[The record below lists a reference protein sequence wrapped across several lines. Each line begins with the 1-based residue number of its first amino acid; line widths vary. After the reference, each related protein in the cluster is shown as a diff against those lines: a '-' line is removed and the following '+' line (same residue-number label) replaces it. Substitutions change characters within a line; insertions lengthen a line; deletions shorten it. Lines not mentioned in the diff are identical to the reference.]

1 MKNEQT
7 KPTVFQRLQQVL
19 GGGTQSTI
27 NRVVGGPR
35 YNIQT
40 HDPHQVIATASSEAE
55 RNQLLSQHRQQALLA
70 KQWKKT
76 QYDLTNKQLIGLNE
90 LRFMYVDCDL
100 MDNMPE
106 IGAALDIT
114 AEEVCSVGEDGQM
127 IKVTSNSERVK
138 GVLEDL
144 FTNRLV
150 VNTTLPMVARSTCKY
165 GNTYMQLNLSA
176 TQGVLGWT
184 QLPVKEIERYD
195 NGMKCPYDAQPLSS
209 NLATVDEKRPD
220 DTKFIWIGSNNEYIP
235 FRNWQIAHFRLLYD
249 SQYLPYGV
257 SFLNKARRHF
267 RMLSMMEDMM
277 LVYRLDRSMERRIF
291 NIDVGNIDE
300 QDVPAYIDEIANN
313 FKRAPIV
320 DPTTGQVD
328 LRKNILPVWKNT
340 PIPLLDGR
348 TITIE
353 QLSNEL
359 KNGKTNYVYSIQDG
373 THKIVAGKV
382 VWCDKNYTAKQLIK
396 ITLDD
401 GTYMVMAP
409 EHEIIMRDGS
419 KKRADQ
425 VATGESVMPFYREIN
440 PQAEKYI
447 HRYEKI
453 YNPNTGKFEYTHR
466 LIAQEIKK
474 SDNKYNTVHHKD
486 FNKYNNSPTNL
497 VLCDFHK
504 HHKMHS
510 DLIKREWKNK
520 EKREIRCKR
529 LSDSMKKYYAE
540 HPVTDEMRTR
550 ISKTIRELYNNEEIR
565 EQRVAIF
572 NQTVDAWRH
581 SKELFE
587 LTRRRNIAEESW
599 RRFIPYNHSELH
611 TQHNQIR
618 RQNKLE
624 FWKDEEKATIARK
637 KMPVEFD
644 DFIWNALRMAIVK
657 GFIYNR
663 TTLINYINTHLIDHL
678 CEINTNEQLH
688 KNGFISRN
696 VVQSRIR
703 ELGFPTIS
711 SYISAIKKNHKI
723 QSVEYI
729 TGDDVYCMTVVGE
742 YGENDRHNFALRT
755 FINDTEWSDSGC
767 FVSNCS
773 TDDFFIPRRPGDT
786 STKIETLSAGQN
798 LTAMDDVKYMQNKVV
813 TALRVPKAFLNF
825 EDNKGDGKN
834 LSMLDVRFSRT
845 INRIQQTLLLE
856 LNKIAIIHLYLL
868 GFTDELTQFKLS
880 MRNPSSQA
888 EMLEIENLA
897 KKVTTAKDAV
907 SDPGTGI
914 PLVSMTW
921 ALKHIMKFSNKE
933 IQQVLEELR
942 LESALAAELQKT
954 AQIIKR
960 TGLFDPV
967 DNIYGESGA
976 EYTED
981 NPEGDGGEVGPM
993 GGGGG
998 GGLAMGGGDFDFGEG
1013 EEMGA
1018 EGEMPMDDAAAAG
1031 APEPADDNGPAPAI
1045 GEAIIRIA
1053 NKKATD
1059 KIKKA
1064 DKQSLVREIKQ
1075 RETEITSLIEQLS
1088 KRYPDQDGSEALF
1101 GSVKP
1106 VITENNDKVEPFYI
1120 NEEMNHLIENVK
1132 KFAQDG
1138 NE

>member
-40 HDPHQVIATASSEAE
+40 HDPHKVIATASSEAE

-127 IKVTSNSERVK
+127 VKVTSNSERVK

-144 FTNRLV
+144 FTNRLA

-277 LVYRLDRSMERRIF
+277 LIYRLDRSMERRIF

-313 FKRAPIV
+313 FKRTPII

-328 LRKNILPVWKNT
+328 LRKNIM
-340 PIPLLDGR
+340 G
-348 TITIE
+348 
-353 QLSNEL
+353 Q
-359 KNGKTNYVYSIQDG
+359 
-373 THKIVAGKV
+373 
-382 VWCDKNYTAKQLIK
+382 
-396 ITLDD
+396 
-401 GTYMVMAP
+401 M
-409 EHEIIMRDGS
+409 
-419 KKRADQ
+419 
-425 VATGESVMPFYREIN
+425 
-440 PQAEKYI
+440 
-447 HRYEKI
+447 
-453 YNPNTGKFEYTHR
+453 
-466 LIAQEIKK
+466 
-474 SDNKYNTVHHKD
+474 
-486 FNKYNNSPTNL
+486 
-497 VLCDFHK
+497 
-504 HHKMHS
+504 
-510 DLIKREWKNK
+510 
-520 EKREIRCKR
+520 
-529 LSDSMKKYYAE
+529 
-540 HPVTDEMRTR
+540 
-550 ISKTIRELYNNEEIR
+550 
-565 EQRVAIF
+565 
-572 NQTVDAWRH
+572 
-581 SKELFE
+581 
-587 LTRRRNIAEESW
+587 
-599 RRFIPYNHSELH
+599 
-611 TQHNQIR
+611 
-618 RQNKLE
+618 
-624 FWKDEEKATIARK
+624 
-637 KMPVEFD
+637 
-644 DFIWNALRMAIVK
+644 
-657 GFIYNR
+657 
-663 TTLINYINTHLIDHL
+663 
-678 CEINTNEQLH
+678 
-688 KNGFISRN
+688 
-696 VVQSRIR
+696 
-703 ELGFPTIS
+703 
-711 SYISAIKKNHKI
+711 
-723 QSVEYI
+723 
-729 TGDDVYCMTVVGE
+729 
-742 YGENDRHNFALRT
+742 
-755 FINDTEWSDSGC
+755 
-767 FVSNCS
+767 
-773 TDDFFIPRRPGDT
+773 DDFFIPRRPGDT

-888 EMLEIENLA
+888 EMLELENLA

-954 AQIIKR
+954 TQIIKR

-981 NPEGDGGEVGPM
+981 NPEGDDGEGGPM

-998 GGLAMGGGDFDFGEG
+998 GGLAMGGGDFDFGEGGEG

-1059 KIKKA
+1059 KIKKVN
-1064 DKQSLVREIKQ
+1064 KQSLVQERKQ

-1101 GSVKP
+1101 GSVKSA
-1106 VITENNDKVEPFYI
+1106 ITENKDKVEPFFI
-1120 NEEMNHLIENVK
+1120 NEEMNHLIDNVK
-1132 KFAQDG
+1132 KFSQDS

>member
-1 MKNEQT
+1 MKTEQA
-7 KPTVFQRLQQVL
+7 KPTVFQRLQHVL

-27 NRVVGGPR
+27 NRVVGGAAR

-40 HDPHQVIATASSEAE
+40 HDPRQVIATASSEAE
-55 RNQLLSQHRQQALLA
+55 RNQLLNQHRQQALLA

-144 FTNRLV
+144 FTNRLA

-184 QLPVKEIERYD
+184 QLPVKEIERYE
-195 NGMKCPYDAQPLSS
+195 NGVKNPYDSQSLSS
-209 NLATVDEKRPD
+209 NLATIDEKRPD
-220 DTKFIWIGSNNEYIP
+220 DTRFIWVGSNNEYIP

-277 LVYRLDRSMERRIF
+277 LIYRLDRSMERRIF

-320 DPTTGQVD
+320 DPATGQVD
-328 LRKNILPVWKNT
+328 LRKNILPVWKDT

-353 QLSNEL
+353 QLSNEF
-359 KNGKTNYVYSIQDG
+359 KNGKTNYVYSVQDD

-382 VWCDKNYTAKQLIK
+382 VWCDKNYTAKQMVK
-396 ITLDD
+396 VTLDD
-401 GTYMVMAP
+401 GSYMVMAP
-409 EHEIIMRDGS
+409 EHEVVMRDGT
-419 KKRADQ
+419 KKRADLLMS
-425 VATGESVMPFYREIN
+425 GESVMPFYREIN

-453 YNPNTGKFEYTHR
+453 YNPYSGKFEYTHR
-466 LIAQEIKK
+466 LIGQEVDKECER
-474 SDNKYNTVHHKD
+474 YNAIHHKD

-497 VLCDFHK
+497 LWCDFHE

-510 DLIKREWKNK
+510 DLIKREWRN
-520 EKREIRCKR
+520 EG
-529 LSDSMKKYYAE
+529 E
-540 HPVTDEMRTR
+540 HAV
-550 ISKTIRELYNNEEIR
+550 
-565 EQRVAIF
+565 
-572 NQTVDAWRH
+572 
-581 SKELFE
+581 
-587 LTRRRNIAEESW
+587 
-599 RRFIPYNHSELH
+599 
-611 TQHNQIR
+611 R
-618 RQNKLE
+618 RQNKIV
-624 FWKDEEKATIARK
+624 FWKDDDGAAKVIKNMT
-637 KMPVEFD
+637 VDFD
-644 DFIWNALRMAIVK
+644 EFIWDSLREAILK
-657 GFIYNR
+657 GFIHSQS
-663 TTLINYINTHLIDHL
+663 TLISYINTYLIDHL
-678 CEINTNEQLH
+678 CEINTNERLH
-688 KNGFISRN
+688 NNGFISRN
-696 VVQSRIR
+696 AIQSHIR
-703 ELGFPTIS
+703 ENGFTTITD
-711 SYISAIKKNHKI
+711 YINAMKKNHKVL
-723 QSVEYI
+723 SVEYI
-729 TGDDVYCMTVVGE
+729 DGDDVYCMTVVGE
-742 YGENDRHNFALRT
+742 HGEEDRHNFALRT
-755 FINDTEWSDSGC
+755 FLANGEWSDTGC

-907 SDPGTGI
+907 SDPGTGV

-942 LESALAAELQKT
+942 LETALAAELQKT
-954 AQIIKR
+954 SQIIKR

-976 EYTED
+976 EYTEETPD
-981 NPEGDGGEVGPM
+981 GEGGEGGPM

-998 GGLAMGGGDFDFGEG
+998 GFGMGGGDFDFGGEG
-1013 EEMGA
+1013 DEVGA
-1018 EGEMPMDDAAAAG
+1018 EGEMTMDDATAVEG
-1031 APEPADDNGPAPAI
+1031 APGPDENGGPAPAI
-1045 GEAIIRIA
+1045 GEALLRITER
-1053 NKKATD
+1053 KA
-1059 KIKKA
+1059 K
-1064 DKQSLVREIKQ
+1064 DKQKRLAQQQIHNQFVQSRKNIDA
-1075 RETEITSLIEQLS
+1075 LIEQLAQ
-1088 KRYPDQDGSEALF
+1088 RYPDKDSSETLF
-1101 GSVKP
+1101 GVAKP
-1106 VITENNDKVEPFYI
+1106 MLNETQNNAEPFFI
-1120 NEEMNHLIENVK
+1120 NEEMNRLIDDVK
-1132 KFAQDG
+1132 KLYTDSKD
-1138 NE
+1138 